1 MLKHNSRRACAVCGQ
16 AADAPQHNHFSDGL
30 QNMDHTQLKTFAE
43 VAHIGNLTQ
52 AAERLH
58 LSQPAVSAQIKSLEK
73 RLGVILFKRTT
84 NGMALTPAGEVL
96 LPEAER
102 LLQHHHK
109 LECFAKTLS
118 EHYVT
123 HADIGL
129 IHPVS
134 PDKITRLT
142 QNILARDSGVM
153 LHIHYGMSGEIEQRV
168 LDKQLHG
175 GFFLG
180 SVGRR
185 SLRSLPLGG
194 VEYVLACHEREAE
207 RIRAGLPSSLES
219 YAWIEMSV
227 VSSSRKHMQQFWR
240 KHKISPKQQII
251 CDYPQTIIDLVCE
264 GTGVAM
270 VPAPKAEAARAAGRP
285 VALLDEYRQTLPLHF
300 IYLDE
305 FEEDPV
311 LKLLKSCVEAVWA

>member
-1 MLKHNSRRACAVCGQ
+1 
-16 AADAPQHNHFSDGL
+16 
-30 QNMDHTQLKTFAE
+30 MDYTQLKTFTE

-58 LSQPAVSAQIKSLEK
+58 LSQPAVSAQIKALEA
-73 RLGVILFKRTT
+73 RLDVTLFKRTT
-84 NGMALTPAGEVL
+84 NGMTLTPAGEVF
-96 LPEAER
+96 LPEAEA

-109 LECFAKTLS
+109 LDCFAKTLS

-123 HADIGL
+123 HADLGL
-129 IHPVS
+129 IHPVA
-134 PDKITRLT
+134 PDKITGLT
-142 QNILARDSGVM
+142 QSILKQDPDIM
-153 LHIHYGMSGEIEQRV
+153 LHIQYGMSGEIEQRV

-180 SVGRR
+180 PVTRR
-185 SLRSLPLGG
+185 SLRSLFLGDIQYSL
-194 VEYVLACHEREAE
+194 VCHAGETA
-207 RIRAGLPSSLES
+207 RIRANLPGSLEE

-264 GTGVAM
+264 GTGLAM
-270 VPAPKAEAARAAGRP
+270 IPAQKAEAARAAGKP
-285 VALLDEYRQTLPLHF
+285 IDILDEYRQTLPLHF

-311 LKLLKSCVEAVWA
+311 LNLLKGCVEEVWADTVV

>member
-1 MLKHNSRRACAVCGQ
+1 
-16 AADAPQHNHFSDGL
+16 
-30 QNMDHTQLKTFAE
+30 MDYTQLKTFTE

-73 RLGVILFKRTT
+73 RLDVTLFKRTT
-84 NGMALTPAGEVL
+84 NGMVLTPAGEVF
-96 LPEAER
+96 LPEAEA

-109 LECFAKTLS
+109 LDCFAKTLS

-123 HADIGL
+123 HADLGL
-129 IHPVS
+129 IHPVA
-134 PDKITRLT
+134 PDKITGLT
-142 QNILARDSGVM
+142 QSILKQDPDIM
-153 LHIHYGMSGEIEQRV
+153 LHIQYGMSGEIEQRV

-180 SVGRR
+180 PVTRR
-185 SLRSLPLGG
+185 SLRSLFLGDIQYSL
-194 VEYVLACHEREAE
+194 VCHTGETG
-207 RIRAGLPSSLES
+207 RIRANLPGSLEE

-264 GTGVAM
+264 GTGLAM
-270 VPAPKAEAARAAGRP
+270 IPAQKAEAARAAGRP
-285 VALLDEYRQTLPLHF
+285 IDILDEYRQTLPLHF

-311 LKLLKSCVEAVWA
+311 LNLLKSCVEEVWADTVV

>member
-1 MLKHNSRRACAVCGQ
+1 
-16 AADAPQHNHFSDGL
+16 
-30 QNMDHTQLKTFAE
+30 MDYTQLKTFTE

-73 RLGVILFKRTT
+73 RLDVTLFKRTT
-84 NGMALTPAGEVL
+84 NGMALTPAGEVF
-96 LPEAER
+96 LPEAEA

-109 LECFAKTLS
+109 LDCFAKTLS

-123 HADIGL
+123 HADLGL
-129 IHPVS
+129 IHPVA
-134 PDKITRLT
+134 PDKITGLT
-142 QNILARDSGVM
+142 QSILKQDPDIM
-153 LHIHYGMSGEIEQRV
+153 LHIQYGMSGEIEQRV

-180 SVGRR
+180 PITRR
-185 SLRSLPLGG
+185 SLRSLFLGDIQYAL
-194 VEYVLACHEREAE
+194 VCHAGETG
-207 RIRAGLPSSLES
+207 RIRANLPGSLEE

-264 GTGVAM
+264 GTGLAM
-270 VPAPKAEAARAAGRP
+270 IPAQKAEAARAAGKP
-285 VALLDEYRQTLPLHF
+285 IDILDEYRQTLPLHF

-311 LKLLKSCVEAVWA
+311 LNLLKSCVEEVWADTVV

>member
-1 MLKHNSRRACAVCGQ
+1 
-16 AADAPQHNHFSDGL
+16 
-30 QNMDHTQLKTFAE
+30 MDYNQLKTFIE

-73 RLGVILFKRTT
+73 RLDVTLFKRTT
-84 NGMALTPAGEVL
+84 NGMALTPAGEVF
-96 LPEAER
+96 LPEAEA

-109 LECFAKTLS
+109 LDCFAKTLS

-123 HADIGL
+123 HADLGL
-129 IHPVS
+129 IHPVA
-134 PDKITRLT
+134 PDRITALT
-142 QNILARDSGVM
+142 QSILKQDPDIM
-153 LHIHYGMSGEIEQRV
+153 LHIQYGMSGEIEQRV

-180 SVGRR
+180 PVTRR
-185 SLRSLPLGG
+185 SLRSLFLGDIQYSL
-194 VEYVLACHEREAE
+194 VCHAGEAG
-207 RIRAGLPSSLES
+207 RIKAGLPGSLEE

-240 KHKISPKQQII
+240 KYKISPKQQII

-264 GTGVAM
+264 GTGLAM
-270 VPAPKAEAARAAGRP
+270 IPAQKAEAACAAGKP
-285 VALLDEYRQTLPLHF
+285 IYILDEYRQNLPLHF

-305 FEEDPV
+305 FEEDPI
-311 LKLLKSCVEAVWA
+311 LNLLKECVESVWADTVV

>member
-1 MLKHNSRRACAVCGQ
+1 
-16 AADAPQHNHFSDGL
+16 
-30 QNMDHTQLKTFAE
+30 MDYTQLKTFTE

-73 RLGVILFKRTT
+73 RLDVTLFKRTT
-84 NGMALTPAGEVL
+84 NGMALTPAGEVF
-96 LPEAER
+96 LPEAEA

-109 LECFAKTLS
+109 LDCFAKTLS

-123 HADIGL
+123 HADLGL
-129 IHPVS
+129 IHPVA
-134 PDKITRLT
+134 PDKITGLT
-142 QNILARDSGVM
+142 QSILKQDPDIM
-153 LHIHYGMSGEIEQRV
+153 LHIQYGMSGEIEQRV

-180 SVGRR
+180 PVTHR
-185 SLRSLPLGG
+185 SLRSLFLGDIQYSL
-194 VEYVLACHEREAE
+194 VCHAGETG
-207 RIRAGLPSSLES
+207 RIRANLPGSLEE

-264 GTGVAM
+264 GTGLAM
-270 VPAPKAEAARAAGRP
+270 IPAQKAEAARAAGKP
-285 VALLDEYRQTLPLHF
+285 IDILDEYRQTLPLHF

-311 LKLLKSCVEAVWA
+311 LNLLKGCVEEVWADTVV

>member
-1 MLKHNSRRACAVCGQ
+1 
-16 AADAPQHNHFSDGL
+16 
-30 QNMDHTQLKTFAE
+30 MDYTQLKTFTE

-73 RLGVILFKRTT
+73 RLDVTLFKRTT
-84 NGMALTPAGEVL
+84 NGMALTPAGEVF
-96 LPEAER
+96 LPEAEA

-109 LECFAKTLS
+109 LDCFAKTLS

-123 HADIGL
+123 HADLGL
-129 IHPVS
+129 IHPVA
-134 PDKITRLT
+134 PDKITGLT
-142 QNILARDSGVM
+142 QSILKQDPDIM
-153 LHIHYGMSGEIEQRV
+153 LHIQYGMSGEIEQRV

-180 SVGRR
+180 PVTHR
-185 SLRSLPLGG
+185 SLRSLFLGDIQYSL
-194 VEYVLACHEREAE
+194 VCHAGETG
-207 RIRAGLPSSLES
+207 RIRANLPGSLEE

-264 GTGVAM
+264 GTGLAM
-270 VPAPKAEAARAAGRP
+270 IPAQKAEAARAAGRP
-285 VALLDEYRQTLPLHF
+285 IDILDEYRQTLPLHF

-311 LKLLKSCVEAVWA
+311 LNLLKGCVEEVWADTVA

>member
-1 MLKHNSRRACAVCGQ
+1 
-16 AADAPQHNHFSDGL
+16 
-30 QNMDHTQLKTFAE
+30 MDYTQLKTFTE

-73 RLGVILFKRTT
+73 RLDVTLFKRTT
-84 NGMALTPAGEVL
+84 NGMALTPAGEVF
-96 LPEAER
+96 LPEAEA

-109 LECFAKTLS
+109 LDCFAKTLS

-123 HADIGL
+123 HADLGL
-129 IHPVS
+129 IHPVA
-134 PDKITRLT
+134 PDKITGLT
-142 QNILARDSGVM
+142 QSILKQDPDIM
-153 LHIHYGMSGEIEQRV
+153 LHIQYGMSGEIEQRV

-180 SVGRR
+180 PVTRR
-185 SLRSLPLGG
+185 SLRSLFLGDIQYAL
-194 VEYVLACHEREAE
+194 VCHAGETG
-207 RIRAGLPSSLES
+207 RIRANLPGSLEE

-264 GTGVAM
+264 GTGLAM
-270 VPAPKAEAARAAGRP
+270 IPAQKAEAARAAGRP
-285 VALLDEYRQTLPLHF
+285 IDILDEYRQTLPLHF

-311 LKLLKSCVEAVWA
+311 LNLLKGCVEEVWAHTVA

>member
-1 MLKHNSRRACAVCGQ
+1 
-16 AADAPQHNHFSDGL
+16 
-30 QNMDHTQLKTFAE
+30 MDYTQLKTFTE

-73 RLGVILFKRTT
+73 RLDVTLFKRTT
-84 NGMALTPAGEVL
+84 NGMALTPAGEVF
-96 LPEAER
+96 LPEAEA

-109 LECFAKTLS
+109 LDCFAKTLS

-123 HADIGL
+123 HADLGL
-129 IHPVS
+129 IHPVA
-134 PDKITRLT
+134 PDKITGLT
-142 QNILARDSGVM
+142 QSILKQDPDIM
-153 LHIHYGMSGEIEQRV
+153 LHIQYGMSGEIEQRV

-180 SVGRR
+180 SVTRR
-185 SLRSLPLGG
+185 SLRSLFLGDIQYSL
-194 VEYVLACHEREAE
+194 VCHAGETG
-207 RIRAGLPSSLES
+207 RIRANLPKSLEE

-264 GTGVAM
+264 GTGLAM
-270 VPAPKAEAARAAGRP
+270 IPAQKAEAARAAGKP
-285 VALLDEYRQTLPLHF
+285 IDILDEYRQTLPLHF

-311 LKLLKSCVEAVWA
+311 LNLLKGCVEEVWADTVV

>member
-1 MLKHNSRRACAVCGQ
+1 
-16 AADAPQHNHFSDGL
+16 
-30 QNMDHTQLKTFAE
+30 MDYTQLKTFTE

-73 RLGVILFKRTT
+73 RLDVTLFKRTT
-84 NGMALTPAGEVL
+84 NGMALTPAGEVF
-96 LPEAER
+96 LPEAEA

-109 LECFAKTLS
+109 LDCFAKTLS

-123 HADIGL
+123 HADLGL
-129 IHPVS
+129 IHPVA
-134 PDKITRLT
+134 PDKITGLT
-142 QNILARDSGVM
+142 QSILKQDPDIM
-153 LHIHYGMSGEIEQRV
+153 LHIQYGMSGEIEQRV

-180 SVGRR
+180 PVTRR
-185 SLRSLPLGG
+185 SLRSLFLGDIQYAL
-194 VEYVLACHEREAE
+194 VCHAGETG
-207 RIRAGLPSSLES
+207 RIRANLPGSLEE

-264 GTGVAM
+264 GTGLAM
-270 VPAPKAEAARAAGRP
+270 IPAQKAEAARAAGKP
-285 VALLDEYRQTLPLHF
+285 IDILDEYRQTLPLHF

-311 LKLLKSCVEAVWA
+311 LNLLKSCVEEVWADTVA

>member
-1 MLKHNSRRACAVCGQ
+1 
-16 AADAPQHNHFSDGL
+16 
-30 QNMDHTQLKTFAE
+30 MDYTQLKTFTE

-52 AAERLH
+52 AGERLH

-73 RLGVILFKRTT
+73 RLDVTLFKRTT
-84 NGMALTPAGEVL
+84 NGMALTPAGEVF
-96 LPEAER
+96 LPEAEA

-109 LECFAKTLS
+109 LDCFAKTLS

-123 HADIGL
+123 HADLGL
-129 IHPVS
+129 IHPVA
-134 PDKITRLT
+134 PDKITGLT
-142 QNILARDSGVM
+142 QSILKQDPDIM
-153 LHIHYGMSGEIEQRV
+153 LHIQYGMSGEIEQRV

-180 SVGRR
+180 PVTRR
-185 SLRSLPLGG
+185 SLRSLFLGDIQYAL
-194 VEYVLACHEREAE
+194 VCHAGETG
-207 RIRAGLPSSLES
+207 RIRANLPGSLEE

-264 GTGVAM
+264 GTGLAM
-270 VPAPKAEAARAAGRP
+270 IPAQKAEAARAAGRP
-285 VALLDEYRQTLPLHF
+285 IDILDEYRQTLPLHF

-311 LKLLKSCVEAVWA
+311 LNLLKGCVEEVWADTVA

>member
-1 MLKHNSRRACAVCGQ
+1 
-16 AADAPQHNHFSDGL
+16 
-30 QNMDHTQLKTFAE
+30 MDYTQLKTFTE

-73 RLGVILFKRTT
+73 RLDVTLFKRTT
-84 NGMALTPAGEVL
+84 NGMALTPAGEVF
-96 LPEAER
+96 LPEAEA

-109 LECFAKTLS
+109 LDCFAKTLS

-123 HADIGL
+123 HADLGL
-129 IHPVS
+129 IHPVA
-134 PDKITRLT
+134 PDKITGLT
-142 QNILARDSGVM
+142 QSILKQDPDIM
-153 LHIHYGMSGEIEQRV
+153 LHIQYGMSGEIEQRV

-180 SVGRR
+180 PVTHR
-185 SLRSLPLGG
+185 SLRSLFLGDIQYSL
-194 VEYVLACHEREAE
+194 VCHAGETG
-207 RIRAGLPSSLES
+207 RIRANLPGSLEE

-264 GTGVAM
+264 GTGLAM
-270 VPAPKAEAARAAGRP
+270 IPAQKAEAARAAGRP
-285 VALLDEYRQTLPLHF
+285 IDILDEYRQTLPLHF

-311 LKLLKSCVEAVWA
+311 LNLLKGCVEEVWADTVV

>member
-1 MLKHNSRRACAVCGQ
+1 
-16 AADAPQHNHFSDGL
+16 
-30 QNMDHTQLKTFAE
+30 MDYTQLKTFTE

-58 LSQPAVSAQIKSLEK
+58 LSQPAVSAQIKALEA
-73 RLGVILFKRTT
+73 RLDVTLFKRTT
-84 NGMALTPAGEVL
+84 NGMTLTPAGEVF
-96 LPEAER
+96 LPEAEA

-109 LECFAKTLS
+109 LDCFAKTLS

-123 HADIGL
+123 HADLGL
-129 IHPVS
+129 IHPVA
-134 PDKITRLT
+134 PDKITGLT
-142 QNILARDSGVM
+142 QSILKQDPDIM
-153 LHIHYGMSGEIEQRV
+153 LHIQYGMSGEIEQRV

-180 SVGRR
+180 PVTRR
-185 SLRSLPLGG
+185 SLRSLFLGDIQYSL
-194 VEYVLACHEREAE
+194 VCHAGETGH
-207 RIRAGLPSSLES
+207 IRANLPESLEE

-264 GTGVAM
+264 GTGLAM
-270 VPAPKAEAARAAGRP
+270 IPAQKAEAARAAGKP
-285 VALLDEYRQTLPLHF
+285 IDILDEYRQTLPLHF

-311 LKLLKSCVEAVWA
+311 LNLLKGCVEEVWADTVV

>member
-1 MLKHNSRRACAVCGQ
+1 
-16 AADAPQHNHFSDGL
+16 
-30 QNMDHTQLKTFAE
+30 MDYTQLKTFTE

-73 RLGVILFKRTT
+73 RLDVTLFKRTT
-84 NGMALTPAGEVL
+84 NGMALTPAGEVF
-96 LPEAER
+96 LPEAEA

-109 LECFAKTLS
+109 LDCFAKTLS

-123 HADIGL
+123 HADLGL
-129 IHPVS
+129 IHPVA
-134 PDKITRLT
+134 PDKITGLT
-142 QNILARDSGVM
+142 QSILKQDPDIM
-153 LHIHYGMSGEIEQRV
+153 LHIQYGMSGEIEQRV

-180 SVGRR
+180 PVTRR
-185 SLRSLPLGG
+185 SLRSLFLGDIQYSL
-194 VEYVLACHEREAE
+194 VCHAGETG
-207 RIRAGLPSSLES
+207 RIRANLPGSLEE

-264 GTGVAM
+264 GTGLAM
-270 VPAPKAEAARAAGRP
+270 IPAQKAEAARAAGKP
-285 VALLDEYRQTLPLHF
+285 IDILDEYRQTLPLHF

-311 LKLLKSCVEAVWA
+311 LNLLKGCVEEVWADTVV

>member
-1 MLKHNSRRACAVCGQ
+1 
-16 AADAPQHNHFSDGL
+16 
-30 QNMDHTQLKTFAE
+30 MDYTQLKTFTE

-73 RLGVILFKRTT
+73 RLDVTLFKRTT
-84 NGMALTPAGEVL
+84 NGMALTPAGEVF
-96 LPEAER
+96 LPEAEA

-109 LECFAKTLS
+109 LDCFAKTLS

-123 HADIGL
+123 HADLGL
-129 IHPVS
+129 IHPVA
-134 PDKITRLT
+134 PDKITGLT
-142 QNILARDSGVM
+142 QSILKQDPDIM
-153 LHIHYGMSGEIEQRV
+153 LHIQYGMSGEIEQRV

-180 SVGRR
+180 PITRR
-185 SLRSLPLGG
+185 SLRSLFLGDIQYAL
-194 VEYVLACHEREAE
+194 VCHAGETG
-207 RIRAGLPSSLES
+207 RIRANLPKSLEE

-264 GTGVAM
+264 GTGLAM
-270 VPAPKAEAARAAGRP
+270 IPAQKAEAARAAGRP
-285 VALLDEYRQTLPLHF
+285 IDILDEYRQTLPLHF

-311 LKLLKSCVEAVWA
+311 LNLLKGCVEEVWADTVV